1 MADHLRLQREFFGI
15 LYDFFTNATGERPED
30 FADLDKF
37 GEAIHQ
43 KGKQLA
49 PGATKAFGKVVEDL
63 KRFYVGEDRLTT
75 FQQAREVGGMKLVLG
90 GTSRFTSSHL
100 ASVGKMALYVDTI
113 LIPDPI
119 LPWLEVDRSEE
130 KFRHVKL
137 LEAVFFLL
145 RLKPLVDAT
154 LPYPAVMVFQSW
166 EKSLETK
173 DEVTKK
179 GLANIILAFFSRF
192 LSKPFADPS
201 EILQYVRSSG
211 AEFLDAVERNHLF
224 IAPGGELGD
233 PLAKAIPQ
241 YKNEIKTW
249 RSAEMN
255 QTLSGYSDAEL
266 VWLGICERVAPQYHL
281 LENAEEL
288 GAQPMLCLLPHW
300 HYYSLCSKMFEGR
313 LVAGKLLSQEAIS
326 SLRALN
332 EPSMEWLGNIPIS
345 ALAELRERNENEEFR
360 RRIST
365 FTSALHDASLED
377 IDRITR
383 EVSRGIA
390 ALIADHR
397 NKVRRIEE
405 KYRPKYRKTAIAGW
419 VTVAATFVPALAP
432 FLAPLAPIGLA
443 GMYLND
449 KLDERAEKKQTT
461 KSLTGVLAAA
471 QEEEQV

>member
-1 MADHLRLQREFFGI
+1 MADHLIPQREFFEI
-15 LYDFFTNATGERPED
+15 LYDFFIRATGERPED
-30 FADLDKF
+30 FAELDKF

-43 KGKQLA
+43 KGKQLVPRA
-49 PGATKAFGKVVEDL
+49 IKAFEKLVEDL
-63 KRFYVGEDRLTT
+63 KRFYAGEGRGTT

-90 GTSRFTSSHL
+90 GSSRFTSGHL
-100 ASVGKMALYVDTI
+100 ASVGKMALYADTI
-113 LIPDPI
+113 LIPDPV
-119 LPWLEVDRSEE
+119 LSWLEVDRTEE

-154 LPYPAVMVFQSW
+154 LPYPAVMIFQSW

-173 DEVTKK
+173 DEVTIK
-179 GLANIILAFFSRF
+179 GLDNLILTFFSRF
-192 LSKPFADPS
+192 LSKPFADPR
-201 EILQYVRSSG
+201 EVLQYVRSSG
-211 AEFLDAVERNHLF
+211 AEFLDAVERSRLF
-224 IAPGGELGD
+224 IAPGGRLGD
-233 PLAKAIPQ
+233 PLAKALPQ
-241 YKNEIKTW
+241 YKNEIGTW

-255 QTLSGYSDAEL
+255 QELSRYSDAEL

-300 HYYSLCSKMFEGR
+300 HYYSLCSEMFEGR
-313 LVAGKLLSQEAIS
+313 LIAGKLLSQETLS

-332 EPSMEWLGNIPIS
+332 EPSMEWLGNIPIT

-360 RRIST
+360 KRIST
-365 FTSALHDASLED
+365 FTAALHGASLED
-377 IDRITR
+377 IDRVTR

-397 NKVRRIEE
+397 NEVRRIQE
-405 KYRPKYRKTAIAGW
+405 KYRPKYRKTAIAAW
-419 VTVAATFVPALAP
+419 VTAAATFVPALAP
-432 FLAPLAPIGLA
+432 FLAPLAPVGLA
-443 GMYLND
+443 GLYLND
-449 KLDERAEKKQTT
+449 KLDECAERKQAT

-471 QEEEQV
+471 QEKEQV